1 MSASN
6 TARHARAALMDIY
19 RAERS
24 WDGWNE
30 DGVTIANDLVNL
42 LLQMRNSQE
51 PVVWHPS
58 LPVLFPDLS
67 TKYMAAALDMARK
80 KLEQL
85 RHKITMMNRQI
96 DRMQTAADS
105 MLKLL
110 PLENQEPQATRHLP
124 VQFEEPFA
132 LGSLKWY
139 AERALTVC
147 DVYRQAVSVREEH
160 IDVIDMTIDSFE
172 GLCDAPSGALDSD
185 TQLVYLSTWLHSPGL
200 QNAKLMDT
208 SSNSTLMLSDY
219 DDMLRIELGIEKV

>member
-1 MSASN
+1 MSANN
-6 TARHARAALMDIY
+6 TARHARAALMDIH

-30 DGVTIANDLVNL
+30 DGVAIANDLVNL

-51 PVVWHPS
+51 PAVWHPS
-58 LPVLFPDLS
+58 LPLMFPDLA
-67 TKYMAAALDMARK
+67 KNYMAASLDMLRE

-96 DRMQTAADS
+96 DRMQTAAES

-110 PLENQEPQATRHLP
+110 PLEEQDTRLLAA
-124 VQFEEPFA
+124 QFEEPFA
-132 LGSLKWY
+132 LGTLKWY

-147 DVYRQAVSVREEH
+147 GVYRQAVAMRDEH
-160 IDVIDMTIDSFE
+160 ADCIDKTIDSFE
-172 GLCDAPSGALDSD
+172 GRCDAPAGALDSD

-200 QNAKLMDT
+200 QNAKLMDV

-219 DDMLRIELGIEKV
+219 DDMLRIELGIEKL

>member
-24 WDGWNE
+24 WGGWNE

-67 TKYMAAALDMARK
+67 TKYIAATLDMSRK

-85 RHKITMMNRQI
+85 RHKITMMAN
-96 DRMQTAADS
+96 S

-110 PLENQEPQATRHLP
+110 PLEDQEPQATPHLS

-147 DVYRQAVSVREEH
+147 DVYRQAVSMREEH
-160 IDVIDMTIDSFE
+160 IDVVDKTIDSFE

>member
-67 TKYMAAALDMARK
+67 TKYIAAALDMSRK

-85 RHKITMMNRQI
+85 RHKITMM
-96 DRMQTAADS
+96 A
-105 MLKLL
+105 
-110 PLENQEPQATRHLP
+110 NQEPQATPHLS

-147 DVYRQAVSVREEH
+147 DVYRQAVSMREEH
-160 IDVIDMTIDSFE
+160 IDVVDKTIDSFE

-185 TQLVYLSTWLHSPGL
+185 TQL
-200 QNAKLMDT
+200 
-208 SSNSTLMLSDY
+208 
-219 DDMLRIELGIEKV
+219 

>member
-58 LPVLFPDLS
+58 LPVLFLDLS
-67 TKYMAAALDMARK
+67 TKFMAAALDMSRK

-85 RHKITMMNRQI
+85 RHKITMMAN
-96 DRMQTAADS
+96 S

-110 PLENQEPQATRHLP
+110 PLEDQEPQATRHLP

-147 DVYRQAVSVREEH
+147 DVYRQAVSIREEH
-160 IDVIDMTIDSFE
+160 IDVIDKTIDSFE

-200 QNAKLMDT
+200 QNAKLMET

>member
-1 MSASN
+1 MSANN

-30 DGVTIANDLVNL
+30 DGVAIANDLVNL

-51 PVVWHPS
+51 PAVWHPS
-58 LPVLFPDLS
+58 LPHMFPDLAE
-67 TKYMAAALDMARK
+67 KYMATSLDMSRK

-85 RHKITMMNRQI
+85 KHKITMMNRQI
-96 DRMQTAADS
+96 DRMQTAAES

-110 PLENQEPQATRHLP
+110 PPEEQASQASRQLTP
-124 VQFEEPFA
+124 QFEEPFA

-147 DVYRQAVSVREEH
+147 DVYRLAVAMRDDH
-160 IDVIDMTIDSFE
+160 IDVIGKTIDSFE
-172 GLCDAPSGALDSD
+172 GRCDAPMGALDSD
-185 TQLVYLSTWLHSPGL
+185 TQLVYLSMWLHSPGL
-200 QNAKLMDT
+200 QNARLMDAA
-208 SSNSTLMLSDY
+208 SNSTLMLSDY

>member
-24 WDGWNE
+24 WGGWNE

-51 PVVWHPS
+51 PV
-58 LPVLFPDLS
+58 
-67 TKYMAAALDMARK
+67 
-80 KLEQL
+80 
-85 RHKITMMNRQI
+85 NRQI

-110 PLENQEPQATRHLP
+110 PLEDQEPQATPHLS

-147 DVYRQAVSVREEH
+147 DVYRQAVSMREEH
-160 IDVIDMTIDSFE
+160 IDVVDKTIDSFE